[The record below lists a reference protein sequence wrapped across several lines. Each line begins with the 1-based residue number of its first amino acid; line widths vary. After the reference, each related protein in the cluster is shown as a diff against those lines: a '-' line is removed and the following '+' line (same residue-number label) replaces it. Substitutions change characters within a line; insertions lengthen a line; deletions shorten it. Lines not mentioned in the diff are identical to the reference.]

1 MLQSDGDHTLSM
13 EKRTKFSRTVGVI
26 LAGGRSR
33 RMGASKPE
41 QVLAGRSLLEHV
53 VRRAEHQVD
62 ELILS
67 SNSSSTFYQQFGFP
81 IVPDRDDS
89 QAGPLMGIASVMDW
103 IVDQQTRNAAL
114 PLIAC
119 FPVDVPIFPDTIVVQ
134 LKRALLAQNKQ
145 VAVALEANQ
154 LQPLFSLWNCSSAEI
169 INQALRAG
177 IRGPKPMLSELDA
190 VAVKITCS
198 SEFDFTNLNTQQD
211 MLALAGKLGEAESWG
226 AKLESQNGIIDH
238 DSR

>member
-1 MLQSDGDHTLSM
+1 METQTTLS
-13 EKRTKFSRTVGVI
+13 RTFGVI

-67 SNSSSTFYQQFGFP
+67 SNSSSTFYKQFGFP

-89 QAGPLMGIASVMDW
+89 QAGPLLGIASAMEW
-103 IVDQQTRNAAL
+103 IVDQQTRNTAL

-134 LKRALLAQNKQ
+134 LKHALLAQNKQ
-145 VAVALEANQ
+145 VAVAFKANQ
-154 LQPLFSLWNCSSAEI
+154 LQPLFSLWSCSSAEI

-177 IRGPKPMLSELDA
+177 IHGPKPMLSELDA
-190 VAVKITCS
+190 VVVKITCS

-211 MLALAGKLGEAESWG
+211 MLALAGKL
-226 AKLESQNGIIDH
+226 
-238 DSR
+238 

>member
-1 MLQSDGDHTLSM
+1 MLHSDRDYTFSM
-13 EKRTKFSRTVGVI
+13 EKRTKLSRTVGVI

-67 SNSSSTFYQQFGFP
+67 SNSSSTFYQQFGIP

-89 QAGPLMGIASVMDW
+89 QTGPLMGIASAMDW
-103 IVDQQTRNAAL
+103 IVGQQTKNTAL

-134 LKRALLAQNKQ
+134 LKRALLAHKKQ
-145 VAVALEANQ
+145 VAVALDANQ

-177 IRGPKPMLSELDA
+177 IHGPKPMLSKLDA
-190 VAVKITCS
+190 VAVKVTCS

-211 MLALAGKLGEAESWG
+211 LLALAGKL
-226 AKLESQNGIIDH
+226 
-238 DSR
+238 

>member
-1 MLQSDGDHTLSM
+1 MVQSDVDHNFSM

-41 QVLAGRSLLEHV
+41 QILAGRSLLEHV

-62 ELILS
+62 ELILY

-89 QAGPLMGIASVMDW
+89 QVGPLMGIASAMDW
-103 IVDQQTRNAAL
+103 IVDQQTRNTAL

-119 FPVDVPIFPDTIVVQ
+119 FPVDVPFFSDTIVVQ

-145 VAVALEANQ
+145 VAVTLEAHQ

-177 IRGPKPMLSELDA
+177 IHGPKPMLSKLDA
-190 VAVKITCS
+190 VTVKIACS

-211 MLALAGKLGEAESWG
+211 MLALAGKL
-226 AKLESQNGIIDH
+226 
-238 DSR
+238 

>member
-1 MLQSDGDHTLSM
+1 M
-13 EKRTKFSRTVGVI
+13 ETQTTFSRTFGVI

-67 SNSSSTFYQQFGFP
+67 SNSSSTFYKQFGFP

-89 QAGPLMGIASVMDW
+89 QAGPLLGIASAMEW
-103 IVDQQTRNAAL
+103 IVDQQTRNTAL

-119 FPVDVPIFPDTIVVQ
+119 FRVDVPIFPDSMVVQ
-134 LKRALLAQNKQ
+134 LIHALLAQ
-145 VAVALEANQ
+145 
-154 LQPLFSLWNCSSAEI
+154 
-169 INQALRAG
+169 
-177 IRGPKPMLSELDA
+177 D
-190 VAVKITCS
+190 
-198 SEFDFTNLNTQQD
+198 
-211 MLALAGKLGEAESWG
+211 
-226 AKLESQNGIIDH
+226 
-238 DSR
+238 

>member
-1 MLQSDGDHTLSM
+1 MLHSDGDHTLSM

-67 SNSSSTFYQQFGFP
+67 SNSSSTFYQQFGLP

-89 QAGPLMGIASVMDW
+89 QTGPLMGLASAMDW
-103 IVDQQTRNAAL
+103 IVDQQTKNAAL

-145 VAVALEANQ
+145 VAVALDANQ

-177 IRGPKPMLSELDA
+177 IHGPKPMLSELNT
-190 VAVKITCS
+190 VTVKITCS

-211 MLALAGKLGEAESWG
+211 MLALAGKLGEAEIWG
-226 AKLESQNGIIDH
+226 D
-238 DSR
+238 

>member
-1 MLQSDGDHTLSM
+1 MLQSDRDHTFSM
-13 EKRTKFSRTVGVI
+13 EKRTKLSRTVGVI

-67 SNSSSTFYQQFGFP
+67 SNSSSTFYQQFGLP

-89 QAGPLMGIASVMDW
+89 QTGPLMGLASAMDW
-103 IVDQQTRNAAL
+103 IIGQQTKNTAL

-119 FPVDVPIFPDTIVVQ
+119 FPVDVPIFPDNLVAQ
-134 LKRALLAQNKQ
+134 LKHALSTQNKR
-145 VAVALEANQ
+145 VAVACQAGQ
-154 LQPLFSLWNCSSAEI
+154 LQPLFSLWHCTSAAIIKKAVGAGIFGPKALLQELDSVVVDIRCSSA
-169 INQALRAG
+169 
-177 IRGPKPMLSELDA
+177 
-190 VAVKITCS
+190 
-198 SEFDFTNLNTQQD
+198 FDFTNLNTQQD
-211 MLALAGKLGEAESWG
+211 MLALACKL
-226 AKLESQNGIIDH
+226 
-238 DSR
+238 

>member
-1 MLQSDGDHTLSM
+1 MRSSVHLHSM
-13 EKRTKFSRTVGVI
+13 IHLLDCNVAKRQGPYVFMENEQASRTVGVI

-67 SNSSSTFYQQFGFP
+67 SNSSSTFYQQFGLP

-89 QAGPLMGIASVMDW
+89 QTGPLMGLASTMDW
-103 IVDQQTRNAAL
+103 IIGQQTKNTAL

-119 FPVDVPIFPDTIVVQ
+119 FPVDVPIFPNTIVVQ
-134 LKRALLAQNKQ
+134 LKRALLAQKSRSQ
-145 VAVALEANQ
+145 SPLTPISYSHSSRCGTALQ
-154 LQPLFSLWNCSSAEI
+154 LKSSI
-169 INQALRAG
+169 RRSVRASMA
-177 IRGPKPMLSELDA
+177 RSP
-190 VAVKITCS
+190 CYR
-198 SEFDFTNLNTQQD
+198 NLTQ
-211 MLALAGKLGEAESWG
+211 
-226 AKLESQNGIIDH
+226 
-238 DSR
+238 